1 MGIFDDEMLNMIV
14 YAVTAVA
21 AINWGLVGLTDTN
34 LLADTLGLTGN
45 SLNLA
50 YLAIGAAGLLD
61 AIGLLDDLDV
71 VDISLSVATIA
82 GALIALTVVGGAVG
96 GLMVAP
102 AAAAA
107 PGAASGP
114 TLDVTTDAANFSDVG
129 NDTIADRTLMVDN
142 STRSIYVEIDNSS
155 GNATAP
161 VNVTVLA
168 IDDQDVQS
176 QVDKVQISAGSGS
189 ELYEYQN
196 VSPDA
201 HPEYRVLVEGNSTDV
216 EPQTVTIGTVS
227 EVAGGGG
234 AFSLG
239 GDVTIGGVSL
249 PFGLALAAAALG
261 VLLLVNRGS

>member
-1 MGIFDDEMLNMIV
+1 M
-14 YAVTAVA
+14 
-21 AINWGLVGLTDTN
+21 
-34 LLADTLGLTGN
+34 
-45 SLNLA
+45 
-50 YLAIGAAGLLD
+50 
-61 AIGLLDDLDV
+61 
-71 VDISLSVATIA
+71 
-82 GALIALTVVGGAVG
+82 
-96 GLMVAP
+96 MVAP

-114 TLDVTTDAANFSDVG
+114 TLDVTSDAANFSDVGG

-142 STRSIYVEIDNSS
+142 STRSLYVEVDNSS

-189 ELYEYQN
+189 ELYEYKN
-196 VSPDA
+196 VSPSEY
-201 HPEYRVLVEGNSTDV
+201 PEYRVLVEGNSTDV
-216 EPQTVTIGTVS
+216 EPQTVTVGTVS

-234 AFSLG
+234 TFSLG

-249 PFGLALAAAALG
+249 PFGLALAAAAIG